1 MDKTLMLSLYRDMI
15 RIRRFE
21 EEAAR
26 SYSRGK
32 IGGFLHLYNGQEAVA
47 VMTSP
52 RSATTFIHLCGC
64 IW

>member
-1 MDKTLMLSLYRDMI
+1 MDKTLMLALYRDMI

-32 IGGFLHLYNGQEAVA
+32 IGGFPALV
-47 VMTSP
+47 
-52 RSATTFIHLCGC
+52 
-64 IW
+64 